1 MGLKSELEK
10 FSLKKVF
17 SDIDTSK
24 LDCNEID
31 AILDSKLYE
40 LAKSFLCGGYISVK
54 DQSNKEVFRIFLQTI
69 EYYIHTEKD
78 CTISVQDEIM
88 YHRNN
93 KGINGKYP
101 YLPLMS
107 LHAHD
112 SGYDITFENEN
123 EKYRASV
130 LIREY
135 VIIDM
140 LKSSFIVWNPSC
152 ESFVQYELSNKKNP
166 VNSQSTYLKKLLTGF
181 SLEMNGYHPIWI
193 DIETMGNV
201 NKGKHRKGIPNKY
214 TSSIHHKW
222 QFSRK
227 GHYTLENCLYCK

>member
-1 MGLKSELEK
+1 MGLKSELER

-17 SDIDTSK
+17 SGIDTSK
-24 LDCNEID
+24 LSCNEID

-54 DQSNKEVFRIFLQTI
+54 DQSNKEVYRIFLQTI
-69 EYYIHTEKD
+69 EFYIHTEND
-78 CTISVQDEIM
+78 CTISIQDEIM
-88 YHRNN
+88 YHRDN
-93 KGINGKYP
+93 KGIDGKYP
-101 YLPLMS
+101 YLPLMN

-112 SGYDITFENEN
+112 SGYDITFENES
-123 EKYRASV
+123 EKYRASA

-140 LKSSFIVWNPSC
+140 LRSCFIVWSPRC
-152 ESFVQYELSNKKNP
+152 ESFVQYEVSGKTNP

-181 SLEMNGYHPIWI
+181 SLDTNSYHPIWI
-193 DIETMGNV
+193 DIDTIGDI
-201 NKGKHRKGIPNKY
+201 NKGKQRKGITNKY
-214 TSSIHHKW
+214 ISSIHHKW

-227 GHYTLENCLYCK
+227 DHYTLENCLYCK